1 MDRRERLRRL
11 ALETIDLSKDPYFIK
26 THLGSYECK
35 LCLTVHVNDGSYL
48 AHTQGKKHQT
58 NLARRA
64 AMEQKS
70 GIRDPSTALLSGLYG
85 TNVPVK
91 KNFMNDL
98 EADNRVDCLSQP
110 EKIEIQVVGAG
121 SIKGK
126 DHSEICNLHQEK
138 QEEHGKLLTQLAPP

>member
-11 ALETIDLSKDPYFIK
+11 ALETVDLSKDPYYVK

-35 LCLTVHVNDGSYL
+35 LCLTGHINDGSYL

-58 NLARRA
+58 DLARRA

-70 GIRDPSTALLSGLYG
+70 GIRDPSTALLTGLYN

-91 KNFMNDL
+91 KNFMKIGRPGYKITKVRDPVT
-98 EADNRVDCLSQP
+98 RQP
-110 EKIEIQVVGAG
+110 GCFFSYSSHRLRGV
-121 SIKGK
+121 
-126 DHSEICNLHQEK
+126 
-138 QEEHGKLLTQLAPP
+138 